1 MPDSSLGSQDA
12 IAFGVAAD
20 LTYTVFGATNSSPQT
35 TELFASDRA
44 DTLMK
49 YVKLGALQAAVLI
62 GVMTFRSA
70 SGGGGMRRAFWPAAG
85 GVLTGTMMWLMY
97 AHALKAGDGKPPPAG
112 GRRLWAPSRSRSSG
126 SGTPPACGATAWYA
140 ATASPR

>member
-1 MPDSSLGSQDA
+1 MPASSLGSQDA

-44 DTLMK
+44 ETLMK

-70 SGGGGMRRAFWPAAG
+70 AGGGGMARAFWPAAG

-97 AHALKAGDGKPPPAG
+97 AHALSAGQGKQPPAA
-112 GRRLWAPSRSRSSG
+112 GRAR
-126 SGTPPACGATAWYA
+126 
-140 ATASPR
+140 

>member
-1 MPDSSLGSQDA
+1 MADSLGSQDA

-35 TELFASDRA
+35 TELFASDRS

-62 GVMTFRSA
+62 GVMSFRAA
-70 SGGGGMRRAFWPAAG
+70 SGGGGMKRAFWPAAG

-97 AHALKAGDGKPPPAG
+97 AHALEAGKSKQPPGSGKRPLW
-112 GRRLWAPSRSRSSG
+112 RRSRSRSSG
-126 SGTPPACGATAWYA
+126 SATRPGRGATAWCGATA
-140 ATASPR
+140 

>member
-1 MPDSSLGSQDA
+1 VASLGTEDA

-44 DTLMK
+44 GTLMK

-62 GVMTFRSA
+62 GVMAFRAGSN
-70 SGGGGMRRAFWPAAG
+70 GGGWARAFWPAAG
-85 GVLTGTMMWLMY
+85 GVLTGAMMWAMY
-97 AHALKAGDGKPPPAG
+97 AHALEAGKGQSPPAA
-112 GRRLWAPSRSRSSG
+112 GRR
-126 SGTPPACGATAWYA
+126 
-140 ATASPR
+140 